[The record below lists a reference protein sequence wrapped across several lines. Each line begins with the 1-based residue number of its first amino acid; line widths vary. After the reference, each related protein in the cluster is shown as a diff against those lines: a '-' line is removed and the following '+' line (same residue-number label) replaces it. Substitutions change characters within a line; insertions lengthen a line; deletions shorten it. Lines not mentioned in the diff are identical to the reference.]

1 MVEMLKVKVK
11 EKVLKAAIGKKKKRF
26 IIYKKTLIK
35 QQLTSNQ
42 KQWKLKYSG
51 LAHSEFIEEKK

>member
-1 MVEMLKVKVK
+1 MVKMLKVKVK
-11 EKVLKAAIGKKKKRF
+11 EKVLKAARGKK
-26 IIYKKTLIK
+26 IIYHLQQKTLMK

-51 LAHSEFIEEKK
+51 LEHSEFLEEK